1 MRAAQAREVIGA
13 RMRELRESAE
23 TSLTRAADLS
33 GWGKGHL
40 SRVERG
46 LTKPS
51 RGLVEWY
58 DATFGAGQAL
68 LGQFLD
74 LEAAV
79 RVGRETSLRDARL
92 RHLGGVACFP
102 AVAGGS
108 VPVDH
113 DPADCCL
120 LMAEDPP
127 DGTVVSVGQAFDK
140 TWTVRNVGPV
150 PWRGRWLTRQG
161 APGVA
166 GWLQSP
172 IRVRFGEVDPGAEAV
187 IRVRLRAPHVEA
199 ACTAYFKITDAT
211 GRLYY
216 PGSQSL
222 PLHCTIYAVQ
232 PDTRRDSRW
241 SP

>member
-1 MRAAQAREVIGA
+1 MREV
-13 RMRELRESAE
+13 REAAE
-23 TSLTRAADLS
+23 TSLTRAAALS

-58 DATFGAGQAL
+58 DTAFGAGQAL

-79 RVGRETSLRDARL
+79 RVGREMSLRDARL
-92 RHLGGVACFP
+92 HRTTGAARFPVA
-102 AVAGGS
+102 AGGT

-120 LMAEDPP
+120 LMDEDPP
-127 DGTVVSVGQAFDK
+127 DGTLVPCGQAFDK
-140 TWTVRNVGPV
+140 TWTVRNAGPV

-161 APGVA
+161 TPGVA

-172 IRVRFGEVDPGAEAV
+172 IRVQLGEVEPGADEV
-187 IRVRLRAPHVEA
+187 IRIRLRAPRVEA

-211 GRLYY
+211 GRLYF
-216 PGSQSL
+216 PGSQSR
-222 PLHCTIYAVQ
+222 PLHCTINAVEW
-232 PDTRRDSRW
+232 DVRRGG
-241 SP
+241 PG

>member
-1 MRAAQAREVIGA
+1 MRAAQAREVIGS

-23 TSLTRAADLS
+23 VSLTQAAALS

-68 LGQFLD
+68 LGQFLE
-74 LEAAV
+74 LEVAV
-79 RVGRETSLRDARL
+79 RAGRETSLRDARL
-92 RHLGGVACFP
+92 RQATGAARFPTVVGGT
-102 AVAGGS
+102 

-120 LMAEDPP
+120 LVAENPP
-127 DGTVVSVGQAFDK
+127 DGAEVPIGQVFDK
-140 TWTVRNVGPV
+140 TWTLRNAGPV
-150 PWRGRWLTRQG
+150 HWHGRWLTRQG
-161 APGVA
+161 TPGVA

-172 IRVRFGEVDPGAEAV
+172 LRVPLGEVAPGAEAV
-187 IRVRLRAPHVEA
+187 IRVRLRAPRVVA
-199 ACTAYFKITDAT
+199 ACTAYFKLTDAA
-211 GRLYY
+211 GRLYF
-216 PGSQSL
+216 PGSESR
-222 PLHCTIYAVQ
+222 PLHCTINAVE
-232 PDTRRDSRW
+232 RDMVHGVPW
-241 SP
+241 

>member
-1 MRAAQAREVIGA
+1 MRAAQAREVIGS

-23 TSLTRAADLS
+23 TSLSRAADRS

-51 RGLVEWY
+51 RSLVEWY
-58 DATFGAGQAL
+58 DAAFGARQAL

-92 RHLGGVACFP
+92 HRAGGTTRYP
-102 AVAGGS
+102 TVAGGS
-108 VPVDH
+108 VPLDH

-127 DGTVVSVGQAFDK
+127 DGVVVPVGRAFDK
-140 TWTVRNVGPV
+140 SWTVRNAGPV

-161 APGVA
+161 PPGVA

-172 IRVRFGEVDPGAEAV
+172 IRVQLDEVDPGADAL
-187 IRVRLRAPHVEA
+187 IRIRLRAPHVEA
-199 ACTAYFKITDAT
+199 ACTAYFKITDAM
-211 GRLYY
+211 GRLYF
-216 PGSQSL
+216 PASQSL
-222 PLHCTIYAVQ
+222 PLHCTINAVA
-232 PDTRRDSRW
+232 PDVRRSGPR
-241 SP
+241 